1 MTDKKIDNRNG
12 MELEPLSATDD
23 QLLQAFFADN
33 RMEEIPDEG
42 FSDRV
47 MQALPALEQE
57 KTVLTLEQ
65 EKTVLTLEQEKTVLA
80 LEQEKTVLALDQK
93 KALAKRRRLEHLWTA
108 ACVAVGIVA
117 AVVCQGW
124 EQIQGWLFSMKI
136 DFLLTGSRAL
146 THVADAI
153 TPTQNLLMILAG
165 LLVLVMVWGYNELA
179 DAR

>member
-1 MTDKKIDNRNG
+1 MTDKMIDNRNG

-33 RMEEIPDEG
+33 RMEEIPDDG

-47 MQALPALEQE
+47 MQALPGLEQE
-57 KTVLTLEQ
+57 RTVLTLEQ
-65 EKTVLTLEQEKTVLA
+65 EKTVQT
-80 LEQEKTVLALDQK
+80 LDQEQVW
-93 KALAKRRRLEHLWTA
+93 AKRRRLEHLWTA

-146 THVADAI
+146 THLADAI
-153 TPTQNLLMILAG
+153 TPTQNLLMMLAG
-165 LLVLVMVWGYNELA
+165 IIVLVMVWGYNEVA

>member
-1 MTDKKIDNRNG
+1 MIDKING
-12 MELEPLSATDD
+12 MEFEPLSATDD

-33 RMEEIPDEG
+33 RMEEIPDDG

-47 MQALPALEQE
+47 MQALPGLDPE
-57 KTVLTLEQ
+57 KTVLTL
-65 EKTVLTLEQEKTVLA
+65 
-80 LEQEKTVLALDQK
+80 DQDQ
-93 KALAKRRRLEHLWTA
+93 ALAKRLRLEHLWTA
-108 ACVAVGIVA
+108 ACVAVGVVA

-146 THVADAI
+146 THLADAI
-153 TPTQNLLMILAG
+153 PQTQNLLMMLAG
-165 LLVLVMVWGYNELA
+165 IVVLVMVWGYNELA

>member
-1 MTDKKIDNRNG
+1 MTDKMIDKING
-12 MELEPLSATDD
+12 VELEPLSATDD

-33 RMEEIPDEG
+33 RMEEVPDDG

-47 MQALPALEQE
+47 MQALPSLEQE
-57 KTVLTLEQ
+57 
-65 EKTVLTLEQEKTVLA
+65 
-80 LEQEKTVLALDQK
+80 

-108 ACVAVGIVA
+108 ACVAVGVVA

-146 THVADAI
+146 THVADAV
-153 TPTQNLLMILAG
+153 TQTQNLLMMLAG
-165 LLVLVMVWGYNELA
+165 IVVLVMVWGYNELA

>member
-1 MTDKKIDNRNG
+1 MTDKMIDNING
-12 MELEPLSATDD
+12 VELEPLSATDD

-33 RMEEIPDEG
+33 RMKEIPDDG

-47 MQALPALEQE
+47 MQALPSLEQE
-57 KTVLTLEQ
+57 Q
-65 EKTVLTLEQEKTVLA
+65 
-80 LEQEKTVLALDQK
+80 
-93 KALAKRRRLEHLWTA
+93 ALAKRRRLEHLWTA
-108 ACVAVGIVA
+108 ACVAVGVVA

-146 THVADAI
+146 THLADAI
-153 TPTQNLLMILAG
+153 PQTQNLLMMLAG
-165 LLVLVMVWGYNELA
+165 IVVLVMVWGYNELA

>member
-1 MTDKKIDNRNG
+1 MTDKMIDNRNG

-33 RMEEIPDEG
+33 RMEEIPDDG

-47 MQALPALEQE
+47 MQALPSLEQE
-57 KTVLTLEQ
+57 K
-65 EKTVLTLEQEKTVLA
+65 A
-80 LEQEKTVLALDQK
+80 LV
-93 KALAKRRRLEHLWTA
+93 KRRRLEHLWTA

-124 EQIQGWLFSMKI
+124 EQIQGWFFSMKI

-146 THVADAI
+146 THLADAI
-153 TPTQNLLMILAG
+153 TPTQNLLMMLAG
-165 LLVLVMVWGYNELA
+165 IVVLVMVWGYNELA

>member
-1 MTDKKIDNRNG
+1 MVMTDKKNDNRNG
-12 MELEPLSATDD
+12 MDLEPLSAADD
-23 QLLQAFFADN
+23 QRLQAFFADN
-33 RMEEIPDEG
+33 RMEEIPDDG

-57 KTVLTLEQ
+57 KTVLTLGQ
-65 EKTVLTLEQEKTVLA
+65 EKA
-80 LEQEKTVLALDQK
+80 W
-93 KALAKRRRLEHLWTA
+93 AKRRRLEHLWTA

-153 TPTQNLLMILAG
+153 TPTQNLLMMLAG
-165 LLVLVMVWGYNELA
+165 LLVLIVVWGYNELA

>member
-1 MTDKKIDNRNG
+1 MTDKMIDKING
-12 MELEPLSATDD
+12 MEFEPLSATDD

-33 RMEEIPDEG
+33 RMEEIPDDG

-47 MQALPALEQE
+47 MQALPSLDP
-57 KTVLTLEQ
+57 
-65 EKTVLTLEQEKTVLA
+65 
-80 LEQEKTVLALDQK
+80 EKTVLALDQK
-93 KALAKRRRLEHLWTA
+93 QALAKRLRLEHLWTA
-108 ACVAVGIVA
+108 ACVAVGVVA

-146 THVADAI
+146 THLADAI
-153 TPTQNLLMILAG
+153 PQTQNLLMMLAG
-165 LLVLVMVWGYNELA
+165 IVVLVMVWGYNELA

>member
-1 MTDKKIDNRNG
+1 MTDKMIDNRNG

-23 QLLQAFFADN
+23 QLLQVFFANN
-33 RMEEIPDEG
+33 RMEEVPDDG

-47 MQALPALEQE
+47 MQALPGLEPE
-57 KTVLTLEQ
+57 
-65 EKTVLTLEQEKTVLA
+65 
-80 LEQEKTVLALDQK
+80 

-108 ACVAVGIVA
+108 ACVAVGVVA

-146 THVADAI
+146 THLADAI
-153 TPTQNLLMILAG
+153 TPTQNLLMMLAG
-165 LLVLVMVWGYNELA
+165 IVVLVMVWGYNELA

>member
-1 MTDKKIDNRNG
+1 MTDKMIDNRNG
-12 MELEPLSATDD
+12 MELEPLSATDN

-33 RMEEIPDEG
+33 KMEEVPDDG

-47 MQALPALEQE
+47 MQ
-57 KTVLTLEQ
+57 
-65 EKTVLTLEQEKTVLA
+65 
-80 LEQEKTVLALDQK
+80 
-93 KALAKRRRLEHLWTA
+93 ALAKRRRLEHLWTA

-146 THVADAI
+146 THLADAI
-153 TPTQNLLMILAG
+153 TPTQNLLMMLAG
-165 LLVLVMVWGYNELA
+165 IVVLVMVWGYNELA

>member
-1 MTDKKIDNRNG
+1 MTDKKNDNRNG
-12 MELEPLSATDD
+12 MDLEPLSAADD
-23 QLLQAFFADN
+23 QRLQAFFADN
-33 RMEEIPDEG
+33 RMEEIPDDG

-47 MQALPALEQE
+47 MQALPAFDQEQAW
-57 KTVLTLEQ
+57 V
-65 EKTVLTLEQEKTVLA
+65 
-80 LEQEKTVLALDQK
+80 
-93 KALAKRRRLEHLWTA
+93 KRRRLEHLWTA

-146 THVADAI
+146 THLADAI
-153 TPTQNLLMILAG
+153 TPTQNLLMMLAG
-165 LLVLVMVWGYNELA
+165 LLVLIVVWGYNELA

>member
-1 MTDKKIDNRNG
+1 MTDKMIDNRNG
-12 MELEPLSATDD
+12 RKFEPLSATDD

-33 RMEEIPDEG
+33 RMEEIPDDG

-47 MQALPALEQE
+47 MQALPGLDP
-57 KTVLTLEQ
+57 
-65 EKTVLTLEQEKTVLA
+65 
-80 LEQEKTVLALDQK
+80 EKTVLALDQDQ
-93 KALAKRRRLEHLWTA
+93 ALAKRIRLEYLWTA
-108 ACVAVGIVA
+108 ACVAVGVVA

-146 THVADAI
+146 THMLDTI
-153 TPTQNLLMILAG
+153 MQTQNLLMLLAG
-165 LLVLVMVWGYNELA
+165 IFVLIMVWGYNELA

>member
-1 MTDKKIDNRNG
+1 

-33 RMEEIPDEG
+33 RMEEVPDDG

-47 MQALPALEQE
+47 MQALPGLEPEKTLLALDQE
-57 KTVLTLEQ
+57 KTVLSLEQ
-65 EKTVLTLEQEKTVLA
+65 EQ
-80 LEQEKTVLALDQK
+80 
-93 KALAKRRRLEHLWTA
+93 ALAKRRRLEHLWTA

-146 THVADAI
+146 THLADAI
-153 TPTQNLLMILAG
+153 TPTQNLLMMLAG
-165 LLVLVMVWGYNELA
+165 IVVLVMVWGYNELA

>member
-1 MTDKKIDNRNG
+1 MTDKMIDNING
-12 MELEPLSATDD
+12 VELEPLSATDD

-33 RMEEIPDEG
+33 RMKEIPDDG

-47 MQALPALEQE
+47 MQALPSLEQE
-57 KTVLTLEQ
+57 
-65 EKTVLTLEQEKTVLA
+65 
-80 LEQEKTVLALDQK
+80 

-146 THVADAI
+146 THLADAI
-153 TPTQNLLMILAG
+153 TPTQNLLMMLAG
-165 LLVLVMVWGYNELA
+165 IVVLVMVWGYNELA

>member
-1 MTDKKIDNRNG
+1 MTDKMIDNING

-33 RMEEIPDEG
+33 RMEEVPDDG

-47 MQALPALEQE
+47 MQALPGLEPEKTLLALDQE
-57 KTVLTLEQ
+57 KTVLSLEQ
-65 EKTVLTLEQEKTVLA
+65 EQ
-80 LEQEKTVLALDQK
+80 
-93 KALAKRRRLEHLWTA
+93 ALAKRRRLEHLWTA

-146 THVADAI
+146 THLADAI
-153 TPTQNLLMILAG
+153 TPTQNLLMMLAG
-165 LLVLVMVWGYNELA
+165 IVVLVMVWGYNELA

>member
-1 MTDKKIDNRNG
+1 MVMTDKINDKIKSKNI
-12 MELEPLSATDD
+12 EPLSASDE

-33 RMEEIPDEG
+33 KMEEVPDDG

-47 MQALPALEQE
+47 MQALPDLEQE
-57 KTVLTLEQ
+57 
-65 EKTVLTLEQEKTVLA
+65 
-80 LEQEKTVLALDQK
+80 

-108 ACVAVGIVA
+108 ACVAVGVIA

-146 THVADAI
+146 THVLDAI
-153 TPTQNLLMILAG
+153 MQTQNLLMMLAG
-165 LLVLVMVWGYNELA
+165 IVVLVMVWGYNEVA

>member
-1 MTDKKIDNRNG
+1 MVMTDKKNDNRNG
-12 MELEPLSATDD
+12 MDLEPLSAADD
-23 QLLQAFFADN
+23 QRLQAFFADN
-33 RMEEIPDEG
+33 RMEEIPDDG

-47 MQALPALEQE
+47 MQALPG
-57 KTVLTLEQ
+57 
-65 EKTVLTLEQEKTVLA
+65 
-80 LEQEKTVLALDQK
+80 LDQEQ
-93 KALAKRRRLEHLWTA
+93 AWVKRRRLEHLWTA

-153 TPTQNLLMILAG
+153 TPTQNLLMMLAG
-165 LLVLVMVWGYNELA
+165 LLVLIVVWGYNELA

>member
-1 MTDKKIDNRNG
+1 MTDKKNDNRNG
-12 MELEPLSATDD
+12 MDLEPLSAADD
-23 QLLQAFFADN
+23 QRLQAFFADN
-33 RMEEIPDEG
+33 RMEEIPDDG

-47 MQALPALEQE
+47 MQALPGLEQE
-57 KTVLTLEQ
+57 KTVLSLEQ
-65 EKTVLTLEQEKTVLA
+65 KQAV
-80 LEQEKTVLALDQK
+80 
-93 KALAKRRRLEHLWTA
+93 AKRRRLEHLWTA

-153 TPTQNLLMILAG
+153 TPTQNLLMMLAG
-165 LLVLVMVWGYNELA
+165 LLVLIVVWGYNELA

>member
-1 MTDKKIDNRNG
+1 MTDKMIDNRNG

-33 RMEEIPDEG
+33 RMEEIPDDG

-47 MQALPALEQE
+47 MQALPALDP
-57 KTVLTLEQ
+57 
-65 EKTVLTLEQEKTVLA
+65 
-80 LEQEKTVLALDQK
+80 EKTVLALDQD
-93 KALAKRRRLEHLWTA
+93 LAKRLRLEHLWTA
-108 ACVAVGIVA
+108 ACVAVGVVA

-146 THVADAI
+146 THVLDTI
-153 TPTQNLLMILAG
+153 MQTQNLLMLLAG
-165 LLVLVMVWGYNELA
+165 IFVLIMVWGYNELA

>member
-1 MTDKKIDNRNG
+1 MVMTDKMIDNMNG

-33 RMEEIPDEG
+33 RMEEIPDDG

-47 MQALPALEQE
+47 MQALPGLEPEKTVLSLDQE
-57 KTVLTLEQ
+57 KTVLSLEQ
-65 EKTVLTLEQEKTVLA
+65 EQ
-80 LEQEKTVLALDQK
+80 
-93 KALAKRRRLEHLWTA
+93 ALAKRRRLEHLWTA

-146 THVADAI
+146 THLADAI
-153 TPTQNLLMILAG
+153 TPTQNLLMMLAG
-165 LLVLVMVWGYNELA
+165 IVVLVMVWGYNEVA

>member
-1 MTDKKIDNRNG
+1 MVMTDKMIDNMNG

-33 RMEEIPDEG
+33 RMEEIPDDG

-47 MQALPALEQE
+47 MQALPGLDPE
-57 KTVLTLEQ
+57 KN
-65 EKTVLTLEQEKTVLA
+65 
-80 LEQEKTVLALDQK
+80 VLALDQK
-93 KALAKRRRLEHLWTA
+93 LALAKRLRLEHLWTA
-108 ACVAVGIVA
+108 ACVAVGVVA

-146 THVADAI
+146 THLADAI
-153 TPTQNLLMILAG
+153 TPTQNLLMMLAG
-165 LLVLVMVWGYNELA
+165 IVVLVMVWGYNELA

>member
-1 MTDKKIDNRNG
+1 MVMTDKMIDNING

-33 RMEEIPDEG
+33 RMEEVPDDG

-47 MQALPALEQE
+47 MQALPGLEQE
-57 KTVLTLEQ
+57 KTMLSLEQ
-65 EKTVLTLEQEKTVLA
+65 EKTGLSLEQK
-80 LEQEKTVLALDQK
+80 Q
-93 KALAKRRRLEHLWTA
+93 ALAKRRRLEHLWTA

-146 THVADAI
+146 THVLDAI
-153 TPTQNLLMILAG
+153 MQTQNLLMMLAG
-165 LLVLVMVWGYNELA
+165 IVVLVMVWGYNEVA
-179 DAR
+179 DTR

>member
-1 MTDKKIDNRNG
+1 MVMTDKKNDNRNG
-12 MELEPLSATDD
+12 MDLEPLSAADD
-23 QLLQAFFADN
+23 QRLQAFLADN
-33 RMEEIPDEG
+33 RMEEIPDDG

-47 MQALPALEQE
+47 MQALPGLEQE
-57 KTVLTLEQ
+57 KTVLSLEQ
-65 EKTVLTLEQEKTVLA
+65 KQAV
-80 LEQEKTVLALDQK
+80 
-93 KALAKRRRLEHLWTA
+93 AKRRRLEHLWTA

-153 TPTQNLLMILAG
+153 TPTQNLLMMLAG
-165 LLVLVMVWGYNELA
+165 LVVLVMVWGYNELA

>member
-1 MTDKKIDNRNG
+1 MTDKMIDNRNG

-33 RMEEIPDEG
+33 RMEEIPDDG

-47 MQALPALEQE
+47 MQALPALEQQ

-65 EKTVLTLEQEKTVLA
+65 EKTVLSLEQEQA
-80 LEQEKTVLALDQK
+80 W
-93 KALAKRRRLEHLWTA
+93 AKRRRLEHLWTA
-108 ACVAVGIVA
+108 ACVAVGVVA

-153 TPTQNLLMILAG
+153 TPTQNLLMMLAG
-165 LLVLVMVWGYNELA
+165 IFVLIMVWGYNELA

>member
-1 MTDKKIDNRNG
+1 MTDKMIDNMNG

-33 RMEEIPDEG
+33 RMEEIPDDG

-47 MQALPALEQE
+47 MQALPGLEPEKTLLALDQE
-57 KTVLTLEQ
+57 KTVLSLEQ
-65 EKTVLTLEQEKTVLA
+65 EQ
-80 LEQEKTVLALDQK
+80 
-93 KALAKRRRLEHLWTA
+93 ALAKRRRLEHLWTA

-146 THVADAI
+146 THVADAV
-153 TPTQNLLMILAG
+153 TQTQNLLMMLAG
-165 LLVLVMVWGYNELA
+165 IVVLVMVWGYNELA

>member
-1 MTDKKIDNRNG
+1 MTDKMIDKING
-12 MELEPLSATDD
+12 VELEPLSATDD

-33 RMEEIPDEG
+33 RMEEIPDDG

-47 MQALPALEQE
+47 MQALPGLEQE
-57 KTVLTLEQ
+57 KTMLSLEQ
-65 EKTVLTLEQEKTVLA
+65 EKTGLSLEQK
-80 LEQEKTVLALDQK
+80 Q
-93 KALAKRRRLEHLWTA
+93 ALAKRRRLEHLWTA

-146 THVADAI
+146 THLADAI
-153 TPTQNLLMILAG
+153 TPTQNLLMMLAG
-165 LLVLVMVWGYNELA
+165 IVVLVMVWGYNEVA

>member
-1 MTDKKIDNRNG
+1 MTDKMIDNING
-12 MELEPLSATDD
+12 VELEPLSATDD

-33 RMEEIPDEG
+33 RMEEIPDDG

-47 MQALPALEQE
+47 MQALPSLEQE
-57 KTVLTLEQ
+57 K
-65 EKTVLTLEQEKTVLA
+65 A
-80 LEQEKTVLALDQK
+80 LV
-93 KALAKRRRLEHLWTA
+93 KRRRLEHLWTA

-146 THVADAI
+146 THLADAI
-153 TPTQNLLMILAG
+153 TPTQNLLMMLAG
-165 LLVLVMVWGYNELA
+165 IVVLVMVWGYNELA